1 MPNLFQYFVPLAVN
15 MPQKLKT
22 VQPQFCSAF
31 EQLCPDFFKEIS
43 LLYMLLSFSSEPKP
57 SKLFPMFHNF
67 RLRDVSAFCP
77 TFRADYYWYVS
88 KIIGRWIAA
97 RMIVEMQDS

>member
-43 LLYMLLSFSSEPKP
+43 LLYMLLSFSSEPQTVQIISHVSQFSAAGCFSFLP
-57 SKLFPMFHNF
+57 HISC
-67 RLRDVSAFCP
+67 RLLLVR
-77 TFRADYYWYVS
+77 
-88 KIIGRWIAA
+88 
-97 RMIVEMQDS
+97 E